1 VSDAERRPPE
11 AGQPEDE
18 YGADAAAADT
28 GVPRDEAA
36 EAWLDARQDAAESS
50 EVAGEASDAEGTLRP
65 GDYVP
70 EDRIADQEAEQAG
83 LGVTPP
89 VVTLS
94 FEDLDDVDSDEAELI
109 GSQGDISGAEDLE
122 EIDTDSDVD
131 SDEDISTR
139 DVGAH

>member
-1 VSDAERRPPE
+1 MSETERRPRE
-11 AGQPEDE
+11 AGQPDDE
-18 YGADAAAADT
+18 YGADQAAADT

-36 EAWLDARQDAAESS
+36 EAWLDAREDAAETA
-50 EVAGEASDAEGTLRP
+50 EADREASESEGGLRP

-70 EDRIADQEAEQAG
+70 EDRIADQEAEEAG

-94 FEDLDDVDSDEAELI
+94 FEDLDDVDSDAAELI
-109 GSQGDISGAEDLE
+109 GAQGDISGAEDLE
-122 EIDTDSDVD
+122 EIDTDTDVD
-131 SDEDISTR
+131 FDEDVSTR